1 MHSKILFIK
10 PKLKL
15 SNKIAVVGSSNNLS
29 KGNYASEIDSHDEVV
44 RFNRAPVLGY
54 EHIVGS
60 KTTLRVVNNHVFE
73 NKEEIRGYTNQPK
86 DFIKELRGQRILLYS
101 GSKRPWKQRYKNSHI
116 SNKLHKFNYDKLHE
130 IKRCLNF
137 SSDLILTS
145 GEAVSVGL
153 LSAILKKRNIKSI
166 PLLGWQI
173 PIITDSNHQ
182 KAKILNIDK
191 VRIDKY
197 LNDYDVLVVAGFQ
210 GVDIDGK
217 ITSLGRGGSDTTA
230 VAVAAAV
237 DADRCDIYTD
247 VDGVYSTDPNLEPK
261 AKKINKLAFE
271 EMLEMSSTGAKVLH
285 TRSVEL
291 AMKNN
296 LTLQVLSSITKQSG
310 TLVVDENKLIEK
322 EIVSGVSFSNNESK
336 LTLSGIADKP
346 GISATIFGLLANNNI
361 NVDMI
366 VQNTSQ
372 DGVTANI
379 TFTVPN
385 SEIHNAKKILEE
397 NQNLIDFK
405 SIETDSNISKISVIG
420 MGMMSQSGVAKK
432 MFTTLADNSINI
444 LAISTSEIKISVLIN
459 KKFTKIAV
467 KSLHE
472 AYNLGN

>member
-1 MHSKILFIK
+1 M
-10 PKLKL
+10 KLIVMKFGGT
-15 SNKIAVVGSSNNLS
+15 SVGSIDKINNVANIVEKQLNDKKLIVVLSAMSGVTNKMQEYIDEIESN
-29 KGNYASEIDSHDEVV
+29 EI
-44 RFNRAPVLGY
+44 
-54 EHIVGS
+54 I
-60 KTTLRVVNNHVFE
+60 E
-73 NKEEIRGYTNQPK
+73 N
-86 DFIKELRGQRILLYS
+86 
-101 GSKRPWKQRYKNSHI
+101 
-116 SNKLHKFNYDKLHE
+116 
-130 IKRCLNF
+130 
-137 SSDLILTS
+137 DLILTS

-210 GVDIDGK
+210 GVDVDGK

-405 SIETDSNISKISVIG
+405 SIETDGNISKISVIG

>member
-1 MHSKILFIK
+1 M
-10 PKLKL
+10 KLIVMKFGGT
-15 SNKIAVVGSSNNLS
+15 SVGSIDKINNVANIVEKQLNDKKLIVVLSAMSGVTNKMQEYIDEIESN
-29 KGNYASEIDSHDEVV
+29 EI
-44 RFNRAPVLGY
+44 
-54 EHIVGS
+54 I
-60 KTTLRVVNNHVFE
+60 E
-73 NKEEIRGYTNQPK
+73 N
-86 DFIKELRGQRILLYS
+86 
-101 GSKRPWKQRYKNSHI
+101 
-116 SNKLHKFNYDKLHE
+116 
-130 IKRCLNF
+130 
-137 SSDLILTS
+137 DLILTS

-210 GVDIDGK
+210 GIDIDGK

-385 SEIHNAKKILEE
+385 SEIHNAKEILEQ
-397 NQNLIDFK
+397 NQNLINFK

>member
-1 MHSKILFIK
+1 M
-10 PKLKL
+10 KLVVMKFGGT
-15 SNKIAVVGSSNNLS
+15 SVGSIDKINNVANIVEKQLNDKKLIVVLSAMSGVTNKMQEYIDEIESN
-29 KGNYASEIDSHDEVV
+29 EI
-44 RFNRAPVLGY
+44 
-54 EHIVGS
+54 I
-60 KTTLRVVNNHVFE
+60 E
-73 NKEEIRGYTNQPK
+73 N
-86 DFIKELRGQRILLYS
+86 
-101 GSKRPWKQRYKNSHI
+101 
-116 SNKLHKFNYDKLHE
+116 
-130 IKRCLNF
+130 
-137 SSDLILTS
+137 DLILTS

-166 PLLGWQI
+166 PILGWQI

-191 VRIDKY
+191 NRIDQFLK
-197 LNDYDVLVVAGFQ
+197 DYDVIVVAGFQ
-210 GVDIDGK
+210 GVNMDGN

-247 VDGVYSTDPNLEPK
+247 VDGVYTTDPNLEPK

-296 LTLQVLSSITKQSG
+296 LTLQVLSSITKKTG
-310 TLVVDENKLIEK
+310 TFVVDENKLIEK
-322 EIVSGVSFSNNESK
+322 EIVSGVSYSNNESK

-385 SEIHNAKKILEE
+385 SEIHNTKKLLED

-405 SIETDSNISKISVIG
+405 SIETDTNISKISVIG

-432 MFTTLADNSINI
+432 MFSTLAENSINI
-444 LAISTSEIKISVLIN
+444 LAISTSEIKISVLID

-472 AYNLGN
+472 AYNLSK

>member
-1 MHSKILFIK
+1 MKFGGTS
-10 PKLKL
+10 
-15 SNKIAVVGSSNNLS
+15 VGSIDKINNVANIVEKQLNDKKLIVVLSAMSGVTNKMQEYIDEIESN
-29 KGNYASEIDSHDEVV
+29 EI
-44 RFNRAPVLGY
+44 
-54 EHIVGS
+54 I
-60 KTTLRVVNNHVFE
+60 E
-73 NKEEIRGYTNQPK
+73 N
-86 DFIKELRGQRILLYS
+86 
-101 GSKRPWKQRYKNSHI
+101 
-116 SNKLHKFNYDKLHE
+116 
-130 IKRCLNF
+130 
-137 SSDLILTS
+137 DLILTS

-153 LSAILKKRNIKSI
+153 LSAILKKRNIKSV

-173 PIITDSNHQ
+173 PIITDGNHQ

-191 VRIDKY
+191 NRIDQFLK
-197 LNDYDVLVVAGFQ
+197 DYDVIVVAGFQ
-210 GVDIDGK
+210 GVDMDGN

-247 VDGVYSTDPNLEPK
+247 VDGVYTTDPNLEPN

-296 LTLQVLSSITKQSG
+296 LTLQVLSSITKKTG
-310 TLVVDENKLIEK
+310 TFVVDENKLIEK
-322 EIVSGVSFSNNESK
+322 EIVSGVSYSDNESK

-385 SEIHNAKKILEE
+385 SEIHNTKKLLED

-405 SIETDSNISKISVIG
+405 SIETDTNISKISVIG

>member
-1 MHSKILFIK
+1 M
-10 PKLKL
+10 KLVVMKFGGT
-15 SNKIAVVGSSNNLS
+15 SVGSIDKINNVANIVEKQLNDKKLIVVLSAMSGVTNKMQEYIYEIESN
-29 KGNYASEIDSHDEVV
+29 EI
-44 RFNRAPVLGY
+44 
-54 EHIVGS
+54 I
-60 KTTLRVVNNHVFE
+60 E
-73 NKEEIRGYTNQPK
+73 N
-86 DFIKELRGQRILLYS
+86 
-101 GSKRPWKQRYKNSHI
+101 
-116 SNKLHKFNYDKLHE
+116 
-130 IKRCLNF
+130 
-137 SSDLILTS
+137 DLILTS

-173 PIITDSNHQ
+173 PIITDRNHQ

-191 VRIDKY
+191 NRIDQFLK
-197 LNDYDVLVVAGFQ
+197 DYDVIVVAGFQ
-210 GVDIDGK
+210 GVNMDGN

-247 VDGVYSTDPNLEPK
+247 VDGVYTTDPNLEPK

-296 LTLQVLSSITKQSG
+296 LTLQVLSSITKKTG
-310 TLVVDENKLIEK
+310 TFVVDENKLIEK
-322 EIVSGVSFSNNESK
+322 EIVSGVSYSNNESK

-385 SEIHNAKKILEE
+385 SEIHNTKKLLED

-405 SIETDSNISKISVIG
+405 SIETDTNISKISVIG

-432 MFTTLADNSINI
+432 MFSTLAENSINI
-444 LAISTSEIKISVLIN
+444 LAISTSEIKISVLID

-472 AYNLGN
+472 AYNLSK

>member
-1 MHSKILFIK
+1 M
-10 PKLKL
+10 KLVVMKFGGT
-15 SNKIAVVGSSNNLS
+15 SVGSIDKINNVANIVEKQVTDKKLIVILSAMSGVTNKMQKYIDEIESN
-29 KGNYASEIDSHDEVV
+29 
-44 RFNRAPVLGY
+44 
-54 EHIVGS
+54 
-60 KTTLRVVNNHVFE
+60 E
-73 NKEEIRGYTNQPK
+73 NIEN
-86 DFIKELRGQRILLYS
+86 
-101 GSKRPWKQRYKNSHI
+101 
-116 SNKLHKFNYDKLHE
+116 
-130 IKRCLNF
+130 
-137 SSDLILTS
+137 DLILTS

-153 LSAILKKRNIKSI
+153 LSAILKKRNIKSA

-191 VRIDKY
+191 VRINKY
-197 LNDYDVLVVAGFQ
+197 LKHHDVIVVAGFQ
-210 GVDIDGK
+210 GVDIDGN

-247 VDGVYSTDPNLEPK
+247 VDGVYTTDPNLEPK

-296 LTLQVLSSITKQSG
+296 LTLQVLSSITKESG
-310 TLVVDENKLIEK
+310 TLIVDEDKLIEK
-322 EIVSGVSFSNNESK
+322 EIVSGVSYSNNESK

-385 SEIHNAKKILEE
+385 SEIHNAKKLLEK
-397 NQNLIDFK
+397 NRNLIDFK
-405 SIETDSNISKISVIG
+405 SIKTDTNISKISVIG

-432 MFTTLADNSINI
+432 MFKTLADNSINI
-444 LAISTSEIKISVLIN
+444 LAISTSEIKISVLID

-472 AYNLGN
+472 AYNLGQ

>member
-1 MHSKILFIK
+1 MKFGGTS
-10 PKLKL
+10 
-15 SNKIAVVGSSNNLS
+15 VGSIDKINNVANIIE
-29 KGNYASEIDSHDEVV
+29 KQI
-44 RFNRAPVLGY
+44 
-54 EHIVGS
+54 
-60 KTTLRVVNNHVFE
+60 
-73 NKEEIRGYTNQPK
+73 K
-86 DFIKELRGQRILLYS
+86 D
-101 GSKRPWKQRYKNSHI
+101 
-116 SNKLHKFNYDKLHE
+116 NKLIVVLSAMSGVTNKMQEYIDE
-130 IKRCLNF
+130 IQSNEIIEN
-137 SSDLILTS
+137 DLILTS

-191 VRIDKY
+191 VRIDQY
-197 LNDYDVLVVAGFQ
+197 LNDYDVIVVAGFQ
-210 GVDIDGK
+210 GIDTDGK

-230 VAVAAAV
+230 VAIAAV
-237 DADRCDIYTD
+237 VNANRCDIYTD
-247 VDGVYSTDPNLEPK
+247 VDGVYTTDPNLEPK

-296 LTLQVLSSITKQSG
+296 LTLQVLSSITKKTG
-310 TLVVDENKLIEK
+310 TFVVDENKLIEK
-322 EIVSGVSFSNNESK
+322 EIVSGVSYSNNESK

-346 GISATIFGLLANNNI
+346 GISATIFRLLANNNI

-385 SEIHNAKKILEE
+385 SEIQNAKKLLEE

-405 SIETDSNISKISVIG
+405 SIETDNNISKISVIG

-472 AYNLGN
+472 AYNLGK

>member
-1 MHSKILFIK
+1 MKFGGTS
-10 PKLKL
+10 
-15 SNKIAVVGSSNNLS
+15 VGSIDKINNVANIVEKQLNDKKLIVVLSAMSGVTNKMQEYIDEIESN
-29 KGNYASEIDSHDEVV
+29 EI
-44 RFNRAPVLGY
+44 
-54 EHIVGS
+54 I
-60 KTTLRVVNNHVFE
+60 E
-73 NKEEIRGYTNQPK
+73 N
-86 DFIKELRGQRILLYS
+86 
-101 GSKRPWKQRYKNSHI
+101 
-116 SNKLHKFNYDKLHE
+116 
-130 IKRCLNF
+130 
-137 SSDLILTS
+137 DLILTS

-210 GVDIDGK
+210 GIDIDGN

-385 SEIHNAKKILEE
+385 SEIHNAKKILEQ
-397 NQNLIDFK
+397 NQNLINFK
-405 SIETDSNISKISVIG
+405 SIETDNNISKISVIG